1 MSLLDEGVVA
11 IADAFR
17 TGASL
22 CPLVEECLDRAEA
35 DPHHAFLHVDRD
47 GALVQAEALEAARA
61 EGKTLGT
68 LAGVPVAIKDNLC
81 VRDLPATCASKVLEG
96 WIAPYDAHVIE
107 RLREAGAILV
117 GKTNLDEFAMGSS
130 TEHSAYGPTTHPRDS
145 SRSPGGSSGGS
156 AVAVAGGAVPAS
168 LGSDTGGSVRQPAAF
183 CGVVALKPTYGRVS
197 RYGLVAFASSL
208 DVVGPFGRSVRDAAR
223 ILEAIAAPDP
233 RDATCAAR
241 PVDEYED
248 ACAQTI
254 RGKVVGVPRVLLE
267 GADEGVRASFEDAL
281 TRLKD
286 AGATIVDVDLPH
298 ASVAVSVYY
307 LVAPAEASSNLSRY
321 DGVRFGA
328 RGSEASLAEL
338 YETTRA
344 KFGDEV
350 KRRIMLGTYALSA
363 GYYDE
368 YYGKAT
374 KVRSLIRGDY
384 EAAFEQCDVVATPT
398 APTTAFPLGSRT

>member
-1 MSLLDEGVVA
+1 
-11 IADAFR
+11 
-17 TGASL
+17 
-22 CPLVEECLDRAEA
+22 
-35 DPHHAFLHVDRD
+35 
-47 GALVQAEALEAARA
+47 
-61 EGKTLGT
+61 
-68 LAGVPVAIKDNLC
+68 
-81 VRDLPATCASKVLEG
+81 
-96 WIAPYDAHVIE
+96 
-107 RLREAGAILV
+107 
-117 GKTNLDEFAMGSS
+117 
-130 TEHSAYGPTTHPRDS
+130 
-145 SRSPGGSSGGS
+145 
-156 AVAVAGGAVPAS
+156 
-168 LGSDTGGSVRQPAAF
+168 
-183 CGVVALKPTYGRVS
+183 S

-223 ILEAIAAPDP
+223 ILEAIAGSDP

-254 RGKVVGVPRVLLE
+254 RGKAVGVPRVLLE
-267 GADEGVRASFEDAL
+267 GADEGVRASFDDAL

-286 AGATIVDVDLPH
+286 AGATIVDVELPH

-307 LVAPAEASSNLSRY
+307 LVAPAEASSNLSRF

-363 GYYDE
+363 GYYDA

-374 KVRSLIRGDY
+374 KVRSLIRADY
-384 EAAFEQCDVVATPT
+384 EVAFEQCDVVATPT
-398 APTTAFPLGSRT
+398 APTTAFALGSRTDPLSMYLSDVYTLPASLAGLPAISVPARESENLPVGLQLVGNAFDEATLFAFGGALEAS